1 MSDDLY
7 SIRQV
12 ARMLR
17 VGDKQVRKWVRSGD
31 LPVIDLGDAS
41 RSKHRVSSHDL
52 QKFLDAR
59 RVVAK
64 PVVASGRSVKKSPAG
79 KRWL

>member
-17 VGDKQVRKWVRSGD
+17 VGDKQVRKWIRSGA
-31 LPVIDLGDAS
+31 LPVINLGDAE
-41 RSKHRVSSHDL
+41 RSKHRVSNSDL

-64 PVVASGRSVKKSPAG
+64 PVTTGGRTAKKSSTG
-79 KRWL
+79 RKWL